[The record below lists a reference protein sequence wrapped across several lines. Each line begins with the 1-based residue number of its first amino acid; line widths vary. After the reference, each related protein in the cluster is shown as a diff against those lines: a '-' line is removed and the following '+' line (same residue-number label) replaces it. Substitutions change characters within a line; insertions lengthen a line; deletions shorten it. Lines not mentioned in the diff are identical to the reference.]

1 MNFEEAVT
9 EYFEEKK
16 GYIKPSSYE
25 RYTLLVP
32 RIKTFFGGKDIKEI
46 NSKDLQ
52 LFINWLNDEQFL
64 SVSSI
69 KLHIMFLKSVIFH
82 FNDDK
87 RFNKLNYPKTEK
99 SSIKIYTDEEAE
111 KIIKYIFEKNEKGK
125 FVHLHSCLGELI
137 AFYTGMRLG
146 EILALQWQDIN
157 FDADFIDVNKN
168 AYTNSRGNTVIT
180 SPKTLA
186 SYRKI
191 PLHPKLKKALSL
203 FKSECG
209 TDYVI
214 GTQQGKKVKF
224 PRTLQRHNEDMCRK
238 IGIKS
243 KGMHAYRHY
252 FATYLIKKTNRV
264 KLVSECLGHSSVIIT
279 QNVYNNPSLE
289 DKNELIKCLD

>member
-1 MNFEEAVT
+1 M
-9 EYFEEKK
+9 
-16 GYIKPSSYE
+16 
-25 RYTLLVP
+25 
-32 RIKTFFGGKDIKEI
+32 GGSKDIKEI

-52 LFINWLNDEQFL
+52 LFINWLDNEQFL

-82 FNDDK
+82 FNGDK
-87 RFNKLNYPKTEK
+87 RFNKLNYPKKEK
-99 SSIKIYTDEEAE
+99 ASIKIYTDEEAE